1 LSPAEAS
8 RLSVCSWRL
17 NLKLST
23 EITIAEIAKEA
34 GVGIA
39 TVSRVINGGTN
50 VHKETMAKVLTVIK
64 KYNYNP
70 NTAARRLSK
79 RAFIDQSLGILIPK
93 VMNQFFFELIK
104 AISEALREHDY
115 NILVYNT
122 ERVGRS
128 AFEHIASE
136 DLPGLFVFG
145 DPPMEPH
152 EKDLI
157 VKRNIPYI
165 YLDHHSPNDNYVAF
179 DHCLGGAL
187 AARYLLSRDRT
198 RITFIGKSEGHQQQA
213 ERLRGFKEELRANG
227 IDKISE
233 MYLPDLNLGYP
244 ISKELFSQGMTDGL
258 FLFSDVMAYSSLQA
272 KAELR
277 SNVSI
282 IGYDDI
288 FPSKFLG
295 LSTIRQSVDVLAR
308 TGVKSLLEMIDR
320 RYELHELEPVQTILK
335 PELVDRDS

>member
-1 LSPAEAS
+1 MPRCWRPSW
-8 RLSVCSWRL
+8 RWRL
-17 NLKLST
+17 NLHRSK
-23 EITIAEIAKEA
+23 EITIAEIAQEA

-50 VHKETMAKVLTVIK
+50 VHKKTMAKVLAVIK
-64 KYNYNP
+64 HHNYNP
-70 NTAARRLSK
+70 NTAARKLSK
-79 RAFIDQSLGILIPK
+79 RTFIDQSLGILIPK
-93 VMNQFFFELIK
+93 MMNQFFFELIK
-104 AISEALREHDY
+104 AITEVLREYDY
-115 NILVYNT
+115 NILIYNT

-128 AFEHIASE
+128 VFEHIVSE

-152 EKDLI
+152 EKELI

-187 AARYLLSRDRT
+187 AARYLLSRERK

-213 ERLRGFKEELRANG
+213 ERLRGFNEELRSNG
-227 IDKISE
+227 VDKISE
-233 MYLPDLNLGYP
+233 IYLPDLNLGYP
-244 ISKELFSQGMTDGL
+244 MSKELFRQGLTDGL
-258 FLFSDVMAYSSLQA
+258 FIFSDVMAYSCLQA

-277 SNVSI
+277 SDVSI

-288 FPSKFLG
+288 FPSRYLG
-295 LSTIRQSVDVLAR
+295 LSTIRQSVEMLAR
-308 TGVKSLLEMIDR
+308 TGVESLIGMIEK
-320 RYELHELEPVQTILK
+320 RYELNELEPVQIILK
-335 PELVDRDS
+335 PELIDRGS

>member
-1 LSPAEAS
+1 VPRCWRPSW
-8 RLSVCSWRL
+8 RWRL
-17 NLKLST
+17 NLHRSK
-23 EITIAEIAKEA
+23 EITIAEIAQEA

-50 VHKETMAKVLTVIK
+50 VHKKTMAKVLAVIK
-64 KYNYNP
+64 HHNYNP
-70 NTAARRLSK
+70 NTAARKLSK
-79 RAFIDQSLGILIPK
+79 RTFIDQSLGILIPK
-93 VMNQFFFELIK
+93 MMNQFFFELIK
-104 AISEALREHDY
+104 AITEVLREYDY
-115 NILVYNT
+115 NILIYNT

-128 AFEHIASE
+128 VFEHIVSE

-152 EKDLI
+152 EKELI

-187 AARYLLSRDRT
+187 AARYLLSRERK

-213 ERLRGFKEELRANG
+213 ERLRGFNEELRSNG
-227 IDKISE
+227 VDKISE
-233 MYLPDLNLGYP
+233 IYLPDLNLGYP
-244 ISKELFSQGMTDGL
+244 MSKELFRQGLTDGL
-258 FLFSDVMAYSSLQA
+258 FIFSDVMAYSCLQA

-277 SNVSI
+277 SDVSI

-288 FPSKFLG
+288 FPSRYLG
-295 LSTIRQSVDVLAR
+295 LSTIRQSVEMLAR
-308 TGVKSLLEMIDR
+308 TGVESLIGMIEK
-320 RYELHELEPVQTILK
+320 RYELNELEPVQIILK
-335 PELVDRDS
+335 PELIDRGS